1 MANPYGDVELNA
13 QGMRALAHPVRLAI
27 LFALQNH
34 GPSTATALAP
44 TVGASPSVTSWH
56 LRHLA
61 KHGLVR
67 DSDAGSSGRERWWEA
82 ASRGFR
88 FTAHDE
94 AGLEAQRL
102 LSAVLAEVEGDL
114 PGQWAAEVEPR
125 LEPAWQEAAGRSSTR
140 ILVTLEELGE
150 LEAAIEALQAPYVL
164 RKDAVPE
171 SVPPGARGVRHLRHI
186 LPELEQE
193 PEVVDKRDGQ

>member
-1 MANPYGDVELNA
+1 MANPYGDIELDA
-13 QGMRALAHPVRLAI
+13 QGMRALAHPVRLA
-27 LFALQNH
+27 LLLALQQH

-61 KHGLVR
+61 KHQLVR

-94 AGLEAQRL
+94 AGREAQRL
-102 LSAVLAEVEGDL
+102 LSGVLAQVEGDL
-114 PGQWAAEVEPR
+114 PGTWAAEVEPR
-125 LEPAWQEAAGRSSTR
+125 LELAWRDAAGRSSTR
-140 ILVTLEELGE
+140 VLVTVAELNE
-150 LEAAIEALQAPYVL
+150 IEAAIEALLTPYVL
-164 RKDAVPE
+164 RKDAAPE
-171 SVPPGARGVRHLRHI
+171 SVPAEARGVRLLRHV
-186 LPELEQE
+186 LPELPEQS
-193 PEVVDKRDGQ
+193 GQTS